1 MAGARLKVMS
11 ALYRWILQPSW
22 RQFPI
27 RYEAAALWPDRCIG
41 LVPGNGY
48 LVQHIA
54 KAVAPMRPE
63 SEVPLCYQSYFQL
76 ERGRTGPTANH
87 HGIASSLRNQWSP
100 GDEQLE
106 GRSTSVS
113 RLTDVRKSLE

>member
-1 MAGARLKVMS
+1 MAGVRLKVMF

-27 RYEAAALWPDRCIG
+27 RCEAAALWPNRCIG
-41 LVPGNGY
+41 LMSGNGY
-48 LVQHIA
+48 LVQDIA
-54 KAVAPMRPE
+54 NAAAPMRPG

-87 HGIASSLRNQWSP
+87 HGIARSLWN
-100 GDEQLE
+100 
-106 GRSTSVS
+106 
-113 RLTDVRKSLE
+113 